1 MNKYVQLSSQ
11 LFFLI
16 IILLQFSCQE
26 KPAEA
31 TQATSPTA
39 HTALGN
45 VPEWTAKIAAAPNK
59 AELYAGRAGAYL
71 ELDGYDEAINDLN
84 KAISIDS
91 TNAEYRHQLADVYL
105 DYFKSNRALKTMEY
119 AATLFPERI
128 PTLLKTAEFQLILKK
143 HNRALISI
151 DRILKLDPLN
161 AEAFYLTGRVFEDQG
176 EIDKAIRSYQ
186 KAVEYD
192 ADLTEVWV
200 KLGFMLA
207 NKKDPKAIQYFD
219 NAILVDSL
227 NVDAHF
233 AKANYLHNNNQLE
246 KAIAAYLNIH
256 RIAPQFANAYYNCGL
271 AYMEIDSVRLAS
283 DQFDLAVKMKP
294 THIMAYYYR
303 GVAAELRGNIS
314 GAKQDYQHALNLNP
328 GFERAQLALDKLN
341 SSSE

>member
-1 MNKYVQLSSQ
+1 MNKYFQFSIYLFL
-11 LFFLI
+11 LFFSLFH
-16 IILLQFSCQE
+16 FSCQE
-26 KPAEA
+26 NQTETAKTTASA
-31 TQATSPTA
+31 TT
-39 HTALGN
+39 TALGN
-45 VPEWTAKIAAAPNK
+45 VPEWNDKIAAAPNK

-71 ELDGYDEAINDLN
+71 ELEGYDEAISDLN

-91 TNAEYRHQLADVYL
+91 TNVAYIHQLADVYL
-105 DYFKSNRALKTMEY
+105 DYFKSNKALKTMEH

-128 PTLLKTAEFQLILKK
+128 PTLLKLAEFQLILKK

-161 AEAFYLTGRVFEDQG
+161 AEAFYLTGRVFEDQN
-176 EIDKAIRSYQ
+176 ETDKAIRSYQ

-192 ADLTEVWV
+192 PDLAEVWV

-233 AKANYLHNNNQLE
+233 AKANYLHNNDQLQ
-246 KAIAAYLNIH
+246 KAIETYLNIN

-271 AYMEIDSVRLAS
+271 AYMELDSVKLAS
-283 DQFDLAVKMKP
+283 TQFDLAVKMKP

-303 GVAAELRGNIS
+303 GVAAELKGDIS

-341 SSSE
+341 NSSE